1 MTLYGAIARA
11 ANNAAFEEAASIADA
26 EAEKLDALAAEMR
39 QRIAIAPRRGLKYHR
54 DTYEGAAKA
63 ARRIAAAI
71 RAKITPEEEG

>member
-1 MTLYGAIARA
+1 MISLAFASRA